1 MTSHG
6 LALSMF
12 LAAIPAPAIV
22 AAQPTGTTPPAVVRG
37 TVTTRIASAGL
48 AEAIRSAGATTGVV
62 WVGYAVPADWPGADH
77 DGDGDWWACRVE
89 PYAGPRSA
97 GASAGGAA
105 LALEP
110 SPEAMVLVRLF
121 DTAPERVRLVPRG
134 CALDLGDRTLV
145 WLTGVS
151 PAASVSYLSSLAA
164 AASRRTADGAL
175 AALAR
180 HADPSAL
187 DWLIT
192 AARTADTPHLRGQA
206 LFWLAQRAGDRAV
219 GAINEAVRRDPD
231 TAVKRWAVFALSQL
245 PADEGVPRLIA
256 LAREHS
262 NPAVR
267 KQAFFWLG
275 QSRDPRAVAFL
286 AGIFER

>member
-1 MTSHG
+1 MTSRALV
-6 LALSMF
+6 LALV
-12 LAAIPAPAIV
+12 AAAVSAPAV
-22 AAQPTGTTPPAVVRG
+22 VVAQPAGATPPPVVRG
-37 TVTTRIASAGL
+37 TATTRTAAAGP
-48 AEAIRSAGATTGVV
+48 AEAIRAAGSRAGVV
-62 WVGYAVPADWPGADH
+62 WVGYAVPAAWPAADH

-89 PYAGPRSA
+89 PDMGPRSA
-97 GASAGGAA
+97 RPSPGGAT

-110 SPEAMVLVRLF
+110 AREAMVLVRLV

-134 CALDLGDRTLV
+134 CTLDLGDRTLV

-151 PAASVSYLSSLAA
+151 PADSVAYLSGLAA

-175 AALAR
+175 AAVAR
-180 HADPSAL
+180 HTHPSAL
-187 DWLIT
+187 DWLIS
-192 AARTADTPHLRGQA
+192 AARTAEPPHLRGQA

-219 GAINEAVRRDPD
+219 GVIDEAVRRDPD
-231 TAVKRWAVFALSQL
+231 TAVKRRAVFALSQL
-245 PADEGVPRLIA
+245 PADQGVPRLIA

-275 QSRDPRAVAFL
+275 QSRDPRALTFL
-286 AGIFER
+286 AGIFDR